1 LNYAVGMMRLIRVIR
16 NTVITLVVIYGALFI
31 FTKVI
36 HYPEPIATIKLG
48 LAPASKTPTLMPWHV
63 IDPSDKPIAL
73 PVASEKMP
81 AEIMYKGTSLAF
93 NEFLKQTDTNAF
105 IVIRNGVM
113 TYEWYEDGVV
123 QSSQLPSHSVAKTM
137 TSIMIGQMIAQ
148 GKIKESEKFVD
159 YFPNLKVGSSFDLVT
174 IQHLLDMQAGVGVSD
189 NYPTGPSGWGV
200 AIAQMYASTDLD
212 WFLKN
217 NRKMAFEPGS
227 KSEYM
232 SVDTQMLGMII
243 KKVTGKRVSDY
254 FSKNVWQA
262 VGAKYPATWNV
273 DRVGGTEKTF
283 CCFNASAIDYG
294 RIGMLFLN
302 GGYAGPN
309 KVIDKAWLKRMTTPV
324 TTLDRNWGYGAQV
337 WHPYPNT
344 TLALGLHGQFIF
356 VNPATRTVIVKLSDN
371 PTDSDHESD
380 TAKALLEISNLKN

>member
-1 LNYAVGMMRLIRVIR
+1 MVRFLRIIR
-16 NTVITLVVIYGALFI
+16 NTVITLLVVYGAVFI

-63 IDPSDKPIAL
+63 IDPSNKPIAL
-73 PVASEKMP
+73 PVAAEKMP
-81 AEIMYKGTSLAF
+81 AEIMYKGSSLAF

-105 IVIRNGVM
+105 LVIRNGVM
-113 TYEWYEDGVV
+113 TYEWYKDGVT
-123 QSSQLPSHSVAKTM
+123 QSTQLPSYSVAKTM
-137 TSIMIGQMIAQ
+137 TSIMIGQLINQ
-148 GKIKESEKFVD
+148 GKINESHKFVD
-159 YFPNLKVGSSFDLVT
+159 YFPNLKAGTSFDLVT

-189 NYPTGPSGWGV
+189 NYPSGPTGWGV
-200 AIAQMYASTDLD
+200 AIAQMYATTDLN

-217 NRKMAFEPGS
+217 NRKMSFEPGS
-227 KSEYM
+227 TSEYR

-243 KKVTGKRVSDY
+243 KKVTGKRVADY
-254 FSKNVWQA
+254 FSTNVWQA

-273 DRVGGTEKTF
+273 DRIGGTEKTF

-302 GGYAGPN
+302 GGYAGPT
-309 KVIDKAWLKRMTTPV
+309 KVIDNNWLKRLTTPV
-324 TTLDRNWGYGAQV
+324 TTLDRDWGYGAQV

-344 TLALGLHGQFIF
+344 SLALGLHGQFIF
-356 VNPATRTVIVKLSDN
+356 INPATRTVIVKLSDN